1 VPLRLFAD
9 RNFTLAQFVRFLGGV
24 GMVVAANFL
33 PLYMQLVQGASPIV
47 SGMLILPSM
56 LGMVAVLIGTG
67 RLISRTGRYRIYPIL
82 GGAAF
87 TAGMLVLLVLQPGTN
102 LALASGLTLIGGVG
116 VGLLMQ
122 STTIITINSAEPRDM
137 GAASGSVTLWHTMG
151 ASLGVA
157 ALGALYTGRLQDT
170 LIDHLGA
177 EAGGRLVSGQQLTAQ
192 ALQQFPP
199 PMREAAQL
207 AVSSGIHA
215 MAVGGAVLGVI
226 AFALA
231 WFIRE
236 IPLREQMAAEPAT
249 AAA

>member
-1 VPLRLFAD
+1 
-9 RNFTLAQFVRFLGGV
+9 
-24 GMVVAANFL
+24 
-33 PLYMQLVQGASPIV
+33 
-47 SGMLILPSM
+47 M

-87 TAGMLVLLVLQPGTN
+87 TAGMLVLFVLQPGTN

-170 LIDHLGA
+170 LIDRLGA

-199 PMREAAQL
+199 PVREAAQL

-215 MAVGGAVLGVI
+215 MAVGGSVLGVI

-236 IPLREQMAAEPAT
+236 IPLREQMPAEPAT